1 MSFGWIVTFQ
11 NFTHNEVECVNIIA
25 RWNSENNSPLILG
38 AHYDTRPPNPSDPGS
53 GVGANDGASGVAVLL
68 ELADILPNATRSS
81 IEIVLFDAEDSG
93 GITGWSWILG
103 STHYV
108 SQLNTE
114 RRDSIKAMVL
124 LDMVGD
130 IDLELPLVS
139 PSTTSLQNSIWSV
152 AEELGYN
159 DTFID
164 VPRGS
169 VTDDHVPFFDA
180 DIPAVD
186 IVQVPFPSYWHTL
199 EDTPDKCSAESLEI
213 VGEVIEV
220 FVVEEAYNNTEYP
233 SNLPIFL
240 IIGTIVVLVLSIPII
255 YAQVKR
261 N

>member
-1 MSFGWIVTFQ
+1 
-11 NFTHNEVECVNIIA
+11 
-25 RWNSENNSPLILG
+25 
-38 AHYDTRPPNPSDPGS
+38 
-53 GVGANDGASGVAVLL
+53 
-68 ELADILPNATRSS
+68 
-81 IEIVLFDAEDSG
+81 
-93 GITGWSWILG
+93 
-103 STHYV
+103 
-108 SQLNTE
+108 
-114 RRDSIKAMVL
+114 MVL